1 MDLSYSAEHEA
12 FRGEVRQFLAQNW
25 RAGEAATPEDERAF
39 RSLATE
45 HGYLYRNIPRRYGGS
60 EQPVDLLR
68 GEIVREE
75 FQRAGAPM
83 EVAGSGIGLFT
94 PTLLQWGAEWQKE
107 MFIPPTVRGEF
118 KWCQGYSE
126 PGAGSDLASL
136 RTRAE
141 LVGDKW
147 IINGQKVWTSY
158 ARQADHMFMLAR
170 TEPDAPKHSGIS
182 YLILDM
188 RQPGIEVRPLRQI
201 DGNAQFNEVFFTDAE
216 TPADW
221 IVGERGRGWEV
232 SRTTLKH
239 ERSNLNGI
247 NYHMAL
253 FKSLVEAAKRTQRNG
268 KPAIEDP
275 IIRDR
280 LARLEGW
287 ILATKYS
294 SFRNLSMAAAGQDPG
309 IFPLLMKLNGS
320 NLAREAYLIS
330 REFIGD
336 DFLLSRPGDDG
347 VGRRQNRVWSR
358 MPFTS
363 MHLAIAGGASNIQR
377 NIIAERGLGLP
388 RDSQMK

>member
-1 MDLSYSAEHEA
+1 MDLTYSAEHEA
-12 FRGEVRQFLAQNW
+12 FREEVRRFLGEHW
-25 RAGEAATPEDERAF
+25 RAEDAAKESAQRAF
-39 RSLATE
+39 RALAVE
-45 HGYLYRNIPRRYGGS
+45 RGYLYRNIPRRYGGS

-68 GEIVREE
+68 GEIIREA
-75 FQRAGAPM
+75 FLAAGAPM
-83 EVAGSGIGLFT
+83 EVAGGGVGLLV
-94 PTLLQWGAEWQKE
+94 PTLLQWGAEWQKQ
-107 MFIPPTVRGEF
+107 MFIPPTISGEF
-118 KWCQGYSE
+118 RWCQGYSE

-147 IINGQKVWTSY
+147 IINGQKVWTSH
-158 ARQADHMFMLAR
+158 AKQADHMFMLAR

-201 DGNAQFNEVFFTDAE
+201 NGDSEFNEVFFTDAE

-239 ERSNLNGI
+239 ERSNLSGVH
-247 NYHMAL
+247 YHDAI
-253 FKSLVEAAKRTQRNG
+253 FKRLVEAAKRTIRNG

-275 IIRDR
+275 MIRDR
-280 LARLEGW
+280 IARLEGW
-287 ILATKYS
+287 IMATRFS
-294 SFRNLSMAAAGQDPG
+294 SFRNLSMIAAGQDPG

-330 REFIGD
+330 REFIDD
-336 DFLLSRPGDDG
+336 DFLLARPGKDG
-347 VGRRQNRVWSR
+347 VGRPENRVWAR
-358 MPFTS
+358 MALTS
-363 MHLAIAGGASNIQR
+363 LHLAIAGGASNIQR
-377 NIIAERGLGLP
+377 NVIAERGLGLP